1 MNTTPNPVEH
11 LVDAWP
17 LDLLID
23 YILKVHHRGIR
34 ANGPVIEAQFRRVL
48 ETQADNAD
56 LKATYQ
62 LFCDSLADLDMHLM
76 KEENVL
82 FPFVLELFEAAE
94 QATAIEQMHCGS
106 VQNPIHVMEDD
117 HAGEVARYNRIATLT
132 NDFTAPEGA
141 SAEYVQLMSRLA
153 DFMKAL
159 HEHIRL
165 ENDHLFPASVALEQ
179 EWVR

>member
-1 MNTTPNPVEH
+1 MNTTLNPVEH

-23 YILKVHHRGIR
+23 YILKIHHRGIR
-34 ANGPVIEAQFRRVL
+34 NNGPVIEAQFRRVL
-48 ETQADNAD
+48 EANADNAD
-56 LKATYQ
+56 LKAAHQ
-62 LFCDSLADLDMHLM
+62 LFYDSLVDLDMHLM

-82 FPFVLELFEAAE
+82 FPFVLDLFEAAE

-106 VQNPIHVMEDD
+106 VQNPIRVMEDD
-117 HAGEVARYNRIATLT
+117 HAGEVARYNRIAALT
-132 NDFTAPEGA
+132 NNFTAPQGA
-141 SAEYVQLMSRLA
+141 NEEYRQLMLRLSE
-153 DFMKAL
+153 FMAAL

-165 ENDHLFPASVALEQ
+165 ENDHLFPAAVALEQ

>member
-1 MNTTPNPVEH
+1 MNTTPNPVEG

-34 ANGPVIEAQFRRVL
+34 TNGPVIEAQFRRVL

-56 LKATYQ
+56 LKTTYQ

-82 FPFVLELFEAAE
+82 FPFVLELFDASE
-94 QATAIEQMHCGS
+94 QATRIEQMHCGS
-106 VQNPIHVMEDD
+106 VANPIYVMEED

-132 NDFTAPEGA
+132 HDFTAPEEA
-141 SAEYVQLMSRLA
+141 DAEYVQLMARLKA
-153 DFMKAL
+153 FMNAL

-165 ENDHLFPASVALEQ
+165 ENDHLFPAAVALEQ
-179 EWVR
+179 EWVK